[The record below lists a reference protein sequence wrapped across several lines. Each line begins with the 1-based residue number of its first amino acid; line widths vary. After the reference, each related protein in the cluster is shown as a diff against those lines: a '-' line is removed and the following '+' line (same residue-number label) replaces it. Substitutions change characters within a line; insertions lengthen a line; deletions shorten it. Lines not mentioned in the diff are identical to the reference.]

1 MDKESEF
8 LSFPT
13 IYWADNKDR
22 MTPVHYS
29 TIYKW
34 HNHYQ
39 ASKHLLIIKKVKN

>member
-1 MDKESEF
+1 MGKDSEF

-13 IYWADNKDR
+13 IYCGKNRADNKDR

-34 HNHYQ
+34 QNQYQ
-39 ASKHLLIIKKVKN
+39 TSFIN